1 MPTTS
6 SVATCTSIDS
16 MATSET
22 EEVVVHDKD
31 AKLAQNAKE
40 GSLQAMETLV
50 NRHHA
55 RIFRFLISKT
65 QNRSDA
71 EDLTQETFLKACRNI
86 QKYNPKHPFSTW
98 LYTIAQRLATSAWRK
113 QRPMTHE
120 IPELSDTE
128 NVPDQNLQTHEEK
141 NNLWGQAR
149 EILNHNQYSAIW
161 LHYVED
167 MALTEIAAA
176 LRKTVPGVKLLLFR
190 ARKKLTNHLS
200 LELLE
205 S

>member
-1 MPTTS
+1 
-6 SVATCTSIDS
+6 
-16 MATSET
+16 MAGGKT
-22 EEVVVHDKD
+22 EEVVLHVED
-31 AKLAQNAKE
+31 AQLAEKAKE

-55 RIFRFLISKT
+55 RIFRFLVSKT
-65 QNRSDA
+65 QTRFDA

-113 QRPMTHE
+113 SRPTTNN
-120 IPELSDTE
+120 IPELADSE
-128 NVPDQNLQTHEEK
+128 NVPHQNLENYENS
-141 NNLWGQAR
+141 NNLWTIAR
-149 EILNHNQYSAIW
+149 EILNHNQFTAIW

-167 MALTEIAAA
+167 MALSEIAAS
-176 LRKTVPGVKLLLFR
+176 LRKTVPSVKLLLFR

-200 LELLE
+200 PALLK

>member
-1 MPTTS
+1 MPITS
-6 SVATCTSIDS
+6 SVATCTSLDS
-16 MATSET
+16 MAANET
-22 EEVVVHDKD
+22 GEVVVHVED
-31 AKLAQNAKE
+31 AQLAHKAVE

-86 QKYNPKHPFSTW
+86 HKYNPKHPFSTW

-113 QRPMTHE
+113 HRPTTHD
-120 IPELSDTE
+120 IPELTDSE
-128 NVPDQNLQTHEEK
+128 NTPNQNLQIHEEK
-141 NNLWGQAR
+141 NNLWTQAR
-149 EILNHNQYSAIW
+149 DILNHNQYSAIW

-167 MALTEIAAA
+167 MALTEIAVA
-176 LRKTVPGVKLLLFR
+176 LRKSVPGVKLLLFR

-200 LELLE
+200 PALLE
-205 S
+205 T

>member
-1 MPTTS
+1 MSTTS
-6 SVATCTSIDS
+6 SVATCTSLDS
-16 MATSET
+16 MASGEM
-22 EEVVVHDKD
+22 EEVVVHEED
-31 AKLAQNAKE
+31 ALLAQKAKE
-40 GSLQAMETLV
+40 GSLQSMETLV
-50 NRHHA
+50 NRHHV
-55 RIFRFLISKT
+55 RIFRFLIFKT

-113 QRPMTHE
+113 QRPTTHE
-120 IPELSDTE
+120 IPELTDSE
-128 NVPDQNLQTHEEK
+128 NAPDQNLQTLEK
-141 NNLWGQAR
+141 SNNIWAIAR
-149 EILNHNQYSAIW
+149 DILNHNQYSAIW

-167 MALTEIAAA
+167 MALTEIATS

-190 ARKKLTNHLS
+190 ARKKLTPHLS
-200 LELLE
+200 PTLLE